1 MLLLLYDE
9 HIKLQ
14 YLIGC
19 AFTNIA
25 AVEARYNNL
34 EGDARDVVPHMV
46 SILERFLRPHIQ
58 LFVPLSPLSIR
69 DAVDIDYR

>member
-1 MLLLLYDE
+1 MLPLLYDE

-34 EGDARDVVPHMV
+34 EGNAGDITHSRKVFTSSHTV
-46 SILERFLRPHIQ
+46 
-58 LFVPLSPLSIR
+58 FVPLSPLSLE

>member
-1 MLLLLYDE
+1 MKMLSLLYDE

-19 AFTNIA
+19 AFTNMA

-34 EGDARDVVPHMV
+34 EEEARDVVSHMV
-46 SILERFLRPHIQ
+46 SILERFLRPHNSC
-58 LFVPLSPLSIR
+58 LFHYHHYRLE
-69 DAVDIDYR
+69 DAVV